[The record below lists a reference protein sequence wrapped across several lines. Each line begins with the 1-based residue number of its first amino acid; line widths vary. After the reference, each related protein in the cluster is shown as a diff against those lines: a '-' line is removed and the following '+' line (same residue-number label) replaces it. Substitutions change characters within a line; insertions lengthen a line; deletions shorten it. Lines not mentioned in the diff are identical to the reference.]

1 MKIAAD
7 VCDGLEFAHSRGIVH
22 RDLKPG
28 NVWLA
33 ADGTAK
39 IGDFGLAI
47 ALDRSRITQ
56 GEVIMGTL
64 LYMSPEQAMG
74 GELGPRS
81 DLYSLGCM
89 LFQMVAGRTPFLGDD
104 PQTIIGQHLNTPPVS
119 PKWLNPEVPNGLE
132 TLILRLLE
140 KDPAK
145 RPASAADTNL
155 ALRSVQ
161 VGPDAELAAQSTT
174 PESTGHSHVYRATFV
189 GRDVELRQLH
199 GASDTYST
207 YPSPS
212 EAWRYRNSRRTRGQD
227 RPRCSYVHTPEHRFH

>member
-1 MKIAAD
+1 M
-7 VCDGLEFAHSRGIVH
+7 H

-28 NVWLA
+28 NVWLT

-47 ALDRSRITQ
+47 SVDRSRITQ

-74 GELGPRS
+74 GELGARS

-119 PKWLNPEVPNGLE
+119 PKWLNPEVPSGLE
-132 TLILRLLE
+132 ALILRLLE
-140 KDPAK
+140 KDPDK
-145 RPASAADTNL
+145 RPAPAADVRL
-155 ALRSVQ
+155 ALDSVK
-161 VGPDAELAAQSTT
+161 VGPDAEPGSQSTS
-174 PESTGHSHVYRATFV
+174 PESTGHSHVA
-189 GRDVELRQLH
+189 Q
-199 GASDTYST
+199 
-207 YPSPS
+207 PS
-212 EAWRYRNSRRTRGQD
+212 
-227 RPRCSYVHTPEHRFH
+227 